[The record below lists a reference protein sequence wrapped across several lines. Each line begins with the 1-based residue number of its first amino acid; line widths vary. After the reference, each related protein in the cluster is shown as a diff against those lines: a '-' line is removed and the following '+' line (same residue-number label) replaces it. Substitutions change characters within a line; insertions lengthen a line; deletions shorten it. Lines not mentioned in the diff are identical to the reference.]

1 MIRFQLSALSQNDN
15 YDQKHITATVTCTGG
30 TLEPGSFATSEP
42 IDLPIPPTPFGTPP
56 PTPTWF
62 LDVNG
67 DANDACFTVE
77 IIDNNVT
84 PAQKTPI
91 QLSLSEV
98 IGWAQKN
105 PPINSSEP
113 LKTNQIWQKGQHG
126 IFGYAEQGTPVAGF
140 AQNWIY
146 TITAGVINPQVNPE

>member
-15 YDQKHITATVTCTGG
+15 YDSNDITATVTYAGG
-30 TLEPGSFATSEP
+30 TLEPGSFTTSEP
-42 IDLPIPPTPFGTPP
+42 VDLPTPPTPSEIPP

-62 LDVNG
+62 LDVSGNT
-67 DANDACFTVE
+67 NDAYFTVE
-77 IIDNNVT
+77 IVDDNVKPT
-84 PAQKTPI
+84 QKTHI
-91 QLSLSEV
+91 KISLSEA

-105 PPINSSEP
+105 PPLNSTEP

-140 AQNWIY
+140 EENWIY
-146 TITAGVINPQVNPE
+146 TITAGVINPKVNP